1 MTNKVIDV
9 EAVEIEAEDPT
20 DDAVVE
26 VTSAEI
32 IDGFQ
37 TVFNELVVQ
46 KAAIA
51 ENLRQLGEV
60 SARVNL
66 LLQGDAKESE
76 DA

>member
-1 MTNKVIDV
+1 MTNEVIDV
-9 EAVEIEAEDPT
+9 EAVEIEADAPT

-66 LLQGDAKESE
+66 LLQDDAKESE
-76 DA
+76 NA